1 MAILYKPQDQTTIT
15 DFEVIKDQLAAH
27 GIMIARW
34 EASVLLSE
42 TATQAEILEAY
53 SHELKPFMEKNG
65 YATADVINVHPKT
78 ENLLAIREK
87 FMKEHTHNED
97 EIRFFVDGVG
107 KFWFH
112 LDNEEILCVTCERG
126 DFMSV
131 PKNFRHWFDL
141 APTYFVKAIRI
152 FSNMEG
158 WTPHYTDSGVDAKY
172 NPAHNPSSLS

>member
-1 MAILYKPQDQTTIT
+1 MASLLIAKENVTIT
-15 DFEVIKDQLAAH
+15 DFKTIQKFLGEH
-27 GIMIARW
+27 GIMIAKW
-34 EASVLLSE
+34 EARKTLADN
-42 TATQAEILEAY
+42 ATQEEILDAY

-78 ENLLAIREK
+78 ENLMAIREK
-87 FMKEHTHNED
+87 FMKEHTHSED
-97 EIRFFVDGVG
+97 EIRFFVDGQG

-131 PKNFRHWFDL
+131 PKNFKHWFDL
-141 APTYFVKAIRI
+141 APGYFVKAIRI

-158 WTPHYTDSGVDAKY
+158 WVPNYTNSGIDHSY
-172 NPAHNPSSLS
+172 NQNTSV

>member
-1 MAILYKPQDQTTIT
+1 MAKLLQVKENITIT
-15 DFEVIKDQLAAH
+15 DLNSIQKILSQY

-34 EASVLLSE
+34 EASKILNDD
-42 TATQAEILEAY
+42 ATQETILEAY
-53 SHELKPFMEKNG
+53 AHELNPFMKNNG
-65 YATADVINVHPKT
+65 YAVADVINVHPQT
-78 ENLLAIREK
+78 PNLMGIREK
-87 FMKEHTHNED
+87 FMKEHTHSED

-141 APTYFVKAIRI
+141 APGYFVKAIRI

-158 WTPHYTDSGVDAKY
+158 WVPKYTGSGIDNDY
-172 NPAHNPSSLS
+172 NKMLDT

>member
-1 MAILYKPQDQTTIT
+1 MARLFIAKNNTIVT
-15 DFEVIKDQLAAH
+15 NFKDIQSLLSQQ
-27 GIMIARW
+27 GIMIAQW
-34 EASVLLSE
+34 EASKPLADD
-42 TATQAEILEAY
+42 ATQETILEAY
-53 SHELKPFMEKNG
+53 AHELKPFMNKNG
-65 YATADVINVHPKT
+65 YAVADVINVHPKT

-87 FMKEHTHNED
+87 FMKEHTHSED
-97 EIRFFVDGVG
+97 EIRFFVDGLG

-141 APTYFVKAIRI
+141 APGYFVKAIRI

-158 WTPHYTDSGVDAKY
+158 WVPNYTGSGIDQNY
-172 NPAHNPSSLS
+172 NKIENS